1 MPLIAAV
8 PSSGVENST
17 KPKPRERPLTRSI
30 TTSAEVTLPNLPNS
44 FLSVSSVVEYA
55 RFPTYSLI
63 CELLQIQTASPQAL
77 GRTLDA
83 RRSQTTLPANQLGA
97 RNAELNTVFSRAAF
111 LDLAKGLA
119 RITSLPE
126 PSHGSKQ
133 PLAGRPVFRTRAYL
147 TGYFA
152 RFGRPRYDA

>member
-1 MPLIAAV
+1 MPLIAEV

-30 TTSAEVTLPNLPNS
+30 TTSAEVTLPNFPNS

-63 CELLQIQTASPQAL
+63 CELLQIQTASTQAL

-83 RRSQTTLPANQLGA
+83 RRSLTTLP
-97 RNAELNTVFSRAAF
+97 
-111 LDLAKGLA
+111 
-119 RITSLPE
+119 ITNLESAQRRTKHGR
-126 PSHGSKQ
+126 SHE
-133 PLAGRPVFRTRAYL
+133 L
-147 TGYFA
+147 TG
-152 RFGRPRYDA
+152 